1 MSFRRSILFVLA
13 MLLATAPLLTC
24 LPTPAM
30 TDAEMA
36 CCKRMAGNCDM
47 GAGNHSCCKTTVSVT
62 QSMAAVAQRQQAH
75 LLPLVV
81 AVQALVTDLKIDS
94 ASETVRVTPSPIPI
108 SPPGYQS
115 ILRI

>member
-1 MSFRRSILFVLA
+1 VNFRRSILFVLA
-13 MLLATAPLLTC
+13 MLLAAAPLLTC

-47 GAGNHSCCKTTVSVT
+47 GAGNHSCCKTTMNAHQLALAIS
-62 QSMAAVAQRQQAH
+62 QNPRAQLSEA
-75 LLPLVV
+75 PV
-81 AVQALVTDLKIDS
+81 AVPILFTDAGADVAREAVLVT
-94 ASETVRVTPSPIPI
+94 PFPIPT
-108 SPPGYQS
+108 SPPGSQS